1 MWGLKGDSGSVCACR
16 FQLLHIKHY
25 CGFLTF
31 HDWRKINSGGDK
43 RRKDTLYTLL
53 FAMNWSAALQGGKK
67 TEIKDGRSIRS
78 PSNDSKWCTFENDAR
93 VSSSIKQSCSCCCSS
108 NITGQAQIVYIKYIT
123 YGSID
128 LYLLCHLVNRRSQIL
143 IRYQQIS
150 CQLLVYK
157 YVKVCVYC
165 IEWKQMSRVFF
176 TLINM
181 KKILLKLWN
190 KSDQNYW
197 QLWTAC
203 LHALRALSS
212 RTSGSSNSFDAVRRR
227 CSSSF
232 MQHCTARSFRL
243 HHLKS
248 SVFIEVQWHC
258 LIHRGLTHPLKDTD
272 VVFKAFLS
280 LLIVGLID
288 FTQMTG
294 SMQTASGFPLEFP
307 PLFWHIYLLVCPQ
320 KPFILRCFFYTTIH
334 LKSLDY

>member
-1 MWGLKGDSGSVCACR
+1 MSAACIQICKSVC
-16 FQLLHIKHY
+16 LLYRMKADVTCLFYTDKHEENP
-25 CGFLTF
+25 F
-31 HDWRKINSGGDK
+31 KIVK
-43 RRKDTLYTLL
+43 L
-53 FAMNWSAALQGGKK
+53 
-67 TEIKDGRSIRS
+67 
-78 PSNDSKWCTFENDAR
+78 
-93 VSSSIKQSCSCCCSS
+93 
-108 NITGQAQIVYIKYIT
+108 
-123 YGSID
+123 D
-128 LYLLCHLVNRRSQIL
+128 LY
-143 IRYQQIS
+143 
-150 CQLLVYK
+150 
-157 YVKVCVYC
+157 
-165 IEWKQMSRVFF
+165 
-176 TLINM
+176 
-181 KKILLKLWN
+181 

-294 SMQTASGFPLEFP
+294 SMQTASGFPPEFP